1 MKLSIRTKIL
11 VAFAATLVITS
22 ALNLFFISQILKKN
36 YSTALHSELLILG
49 DNLQTQ
55 LKRITSLGIPTRDI
69 EGFGQQCLDLVR
81 KNEHITRAM
90 IIDRDGT
97 IIFHSDPSRQG
108 KKLLHQK
115 ILSSIQTG
123 KTEVYSIA
131 ENGENIYFAVL
142 PFGDNPDHSEYAVV
156 ICSPANI
163 INNNILKLINKCN
176 IVLFSTFIL
185 GALLLLVILTTMLT
199 RPLAVILNTMKDI
212 TKTRDLHKRVNI
224 NTYDEIGQI
233 ADAFNTMTADLQHTT
248 TSIDSLNRE
257 INERKKVEDELR
269 CSETR
274 FQQIVSNAAE
284 WIWEVD
290 ANGLYTYSS
299 PIIEE
304 LLGYKPE
311 EIVGK
316 KYFYDL
322 FLDRDRDELKKL
334 SLEGFAQKQPFKE
347 FLNPN
352 VHKNG
357 RVVWLMTSGVPILDD
372 NGNLIGYRGSDINIT
387 ERKEAEEEIQK
398 SKKVLQDMI
407 NAMPFGIVVIGK
419 DKKIRQANPI
429 AQQLTGF
436 SENELVGHLC
446 HKTLCPAEHDNC
458 PIIDKNQKVDYSERK
473 LITKDKKVIPIIKN
487 VIQLRL
493 GDEEVL
499 LEAFVDITGRKESE
513 KKLKQLND
521 SLEDANEEMK
531 NFVFVAS
538 HDLREPLRK
547 ISSFGSMLQKSL
559 EGKLDPDNAENLHF
573 MIEGAQRMNS
583 MIEGLLAYS
592 KVSTKAQMLQTVD
605 LNEIIKQLRQIELS
619 VLLQERK
626 VVIDIPQPLPNVKVD
641 PVQISQLMQNLIA
654 NGIKYQ
660 KKGNIPRITI
670 TSKPAVD
677 GMVRIEITDNGIGI
691 KPEYQQSIFVMFRRL
706 HDDNEYEGTGIGL
719 SVCRKIVERHGGQ
732 IGIESEENK
741 GSTFW
746 FTMPVAEKT
755 VTAEIKVKEE

>member
-11 VAFAATLVITS
+11 LAFAATLIITS
-22 ALNLFFISQILKKN
+22 ALNLFFISQILRKD
-36 YSTALHSELLILG
+36 YSAALHSKLLILG

-55 LKRITSLGIPTRDI
+55 LKRITSLGISTRDI
-69 EGFGQQCLDLVR
+69 EGFDQQCLDIVR
-81 KNEHITRAM
+81 KNENITRAM

-97 IIFHSDPSRQG
+97 IIFHSDPSQQG

-115 ILSSIQTG
+115 IISSIHTG
-123 KTEVYSIA
+123 KPEVYSIA
-131 ENGENIYFAVL
+131 EKGENIYFAVL

-156 ICSPANI
+156 IASPASI
-163 INNNILKLINKCN
+163 INSNILKLINKCN

-199 RPLAVILNTMKDI
+199 RPLTVILNTMKDI
-212 TKTRDLHKRVNI
+212 TKTRDLQKRVNI

-233 ADAFNTMTADLQHTT
+233 ADAFNMMTADLQHTT
-248 TSIDSLNRE
+248 TSIDCLNRE
-257 INERKKVEDELR
+257 ISERKKVENELR

-274 FQQIVSNAAE
+274 FQQIVSNATE

-290 ANGLYTYSS
+290 ADGLYTYSS
-299 PIIEE
+299 PIVEE

-311 EIVGK
+311 EMVGK
-316 KYFYDL
+316 KHFYDL
-322 FLDRDRDELKKL
+322 FLDKDRDELKRL
-334 SLEGFAQKQPFKE
+334 SFEGFAQKQPFKG
-347 FLNPN
+347 FVNAN

-357 RVVWLMTSGVPILDD
+357 RVIWLMTSGVPILDD

-387 ERKEAEEEIQK
+387 ERKEAEEEIQT

-407 NAMPFGIVVIGK
+407 NAMPFGVVVIGK
-419 DKKIRQANPI
+419 DKKIRQANAI

-436 SENELVGHLC
+436 SENELVGQLC
-446 HKTLCPAEHDNC
+446 NKTLCPAELNNC
-458 PIIDKNQKVDYSERK
+458 PILDKNQKVDHSERK

-487 VIQLRL
+487 VVQLRL
-493 GDEEVL
+493 GDEEIL
-499 LEAFVDITGRKESE
+499 LEAFIDITERKEAE

-521 SLEDANEEMK
+521 NLEDTNEEMK
-531 NFVFVAS
+531 NFVFIAS

-559 EGKLDPDNAENLHF
+559 EGKLDADNAENLHF

-592 KVSTKAQMLQTVD
+592 RVSTKTHTPQVVD
-605 LNEIIKQLRQIELS
+605 LNKIVQQLRQIELS
-619 VLLQERK
+619 VLLQEKK
-626 VVIDIPQPLPNVKVD
+626 VVIDIPKPLPNVKVD

-660 KKGNIPRITI
+660 KKDNIPRITI
-670 TSKPAVD
+670 TSKSAVD
-677 GMVRIEITDNGIGI
+677 GMVKIEIKDNGIGI
-691 KPEYQQSIFVMFRRL
+691 KPEYQQSVFVMFRRL
-706 HDDNEYEGTGIGL
+706 HSNNEYEGTGIGL

-746 FTMPVAEKT
+746 FTIPVAEKS
-755 VTAEIKVKEE
+755 VTAEMKVKEE